1 MFRYSFV
8 FVAAFLAAGPALAST
23 WGEGLFDEFSKDF
36 GSVPHGQVLTH
47 PFTIKNNTGQ
57 TVTISGVRVSCN
69 LCTSATVLKGQL
81 KPGEESAVAVR
92 MDSGKFSG
100 VKTVYVYVTFS
111 EPQYDEVRLW
121 IQANSREDI
130 NVTPESLAFGRI
142 KHTEAATK
150 TVSIIFYGGVPSEIT
165 EVQSESN
172 YVQAKVGAARRGGNE
187 VAYELT
193 AKLRSDTPV
202 GKWFTDIWVK
212 TNNPSLPKV
221 RVPLTVEIEPTVT
234 LNTTTLALGEVKV
247 GGTAE
252 RKLVVRG
259 TKPFKITSIKG
270 DGDGLEVKDNTSESR
285 EQHVLT
291 VRLKGGKAGDFTRT
305 VKIVT
310 DLKDEGDVE
319 FHAKGQIVP

>member
-1 MFRYSFV
+1 MLRYSIV
-8 FVAAFLAAGPALAST
+8 FVAGFLTAGPALAGT

-47 PFTIKNNTGQ
+47 PFTVKNNTGQ

-81 KPGEESAVAVR
+81 KPGEETAVSVR

-142 KHTEAATK
+142 KHAEASAK
-150 TVSIIFYGGVPSEIT
+150 SVSITFYGGVPSEIT

-172 YVQAKVGAARRGGNE
+172 YVSAKVGAARKGGNE
-187 VAYELT
+187 VTYELT

-202 GKWFTDIWVK
+202 GKWFTDVWVK
-212 TNNPSLPKV
+212 TNNPSLPRV
-221 RVPLTVEIEPTVT
+221 RVPLTVEVEPSLT

-247 GGTAE
+247 GETAE

-259 TKPFKITSIKG
+259 ARPFKITSIKG
-270 DGDGLEVKDNTSESR
+270 DGDGLEVKDNTAESR

-291 VRLKGGKAGDFTRT
+291 VRLKGGKAGDFSRT

-310 DLKDEGDVE
+310 DIKDEGEVE
-319 FHAKGQIVP
+319 FHAKGQVVP